1 MDVTEFWQ
9 QARAHA
15 GVGRVSVVTG
25 ETSTSAVA
33 PPAWAF
39 GDDAAQADRLLD
51 LVLAGRKTA
60 TSSAL
65 PDYTADDPVPAVG
78 ELSILLDGAGE
89 PRALV
94 RTPGVRVVP
103 FAEVDAEHAAAEG
116 EGEGTLAS
124 WRADHA
130 DFFASSVQAAGLAS
144 VEELP
149 VVLERFRLLHPR
161 PHPQRQRQRA

>member
-1 MDVTEFWQ
+1 MDVTEFWAL
-9 QARAHA
+9 ARAHA

-39 GDDAAQADRLLD
+39 GADAAQADRLLD

-60 TSSAL
+60 TASAAS
-65 PDYTADDPVPAVG
+65 DYAEADEPLPAVG
-78 ELSILLDGAGE
+78 DLSILLDGAGE
-89 PRALV
+89 PRALI
-94 RTPGVRVVP
+94 RTTRVQVVP
-103 FAEVDAEHAAAEG
+103 FAAVDAEHAAAEG
-116 EGEGTLAS
+116 EGEATLAS

-130 DFFASSVQAAGLAS
+130 HFFAASARAAGLAS

-161 PHPQRQRQRA
+161 PGAASA